1 MRKYQIGE
9 EANDIFLVVPANN
22 KSYLDDDLDVIRFNI
37 EQKISE
43 LIYKEESNDKR
54 NN

>member
-1 MRKYQIGE
+1 MVKDAKISTIGE

-43 LIYKEESNDKR
+43 LYNL
-54 NN
+54 